1 MKQIAFNVLFTNL
14 PIIFYGFLER
24 DVKPDTAL
32 RNPQLYLSGQRKE
45 SFDTRAALSWG
56 LNALLHVLVV
66 FFVPMTAMVEAATVD
81 LYVAGTVVLVPM
93 VVAINIRL
101 LLITSNINKFTVIF
115 TALRWLDT
123 HTPECL
129 VFCVLCFHV
138 AALMVHACTPNLKSE
153 TAHAHRVQ
161 VRACNANAC
170 VLAAHGFRVQGVG
183 VWLAV
188 CECPKTT
195 RAPPHGR

>member
-129 VFCVLCFHV
+129 VFCV
-138 AALMVHACTPNLKSE
+138 
-153 TAHAHRVQ
+153 
-161 VRACNANAC
+161 
-170 VLAAHGFRVQGVG
+170 
-183 VWLAV
+183 
-188 CECPKTT
+188 
-195 RAPPHGR
+195 